1 MKDNHF
7 FAMMSR
13 MKYINRW
20 GLMRNT
26 LDENICEHSLNVAMI
41 AHALG
46 VISNIYFGGN
56 INADRLALMGMYH
69 DSTEIITG
77 DMPTPVKYYNPLI
90 REAYKKVETVAKDEL
105 LEGLPQEMR
114 VVYNTIL
121 LDTEEEAELW
131 KFVKAADKLSAYIKC
146 IEEQSMGNHDFEK
159 AASSTEEMIR
169 NMNMPEVDFFMEKF
183 IPSYLLTLDESR

>member
-1 MKDNHF
+1 MKDNQF

-26 LDENICEHSLNVAMI
+26 YNENICEHSLDVAMI

-46 VISNIYFGGN
+46 VISNTYFGGN
-56 INADRLALMGMYH
+56 VNADRLALMGMFH

-77 DMPTPVKYYNPLI
+77 DMPTPVKYYSPII
-90 REAYKKVETVAKDEL
+90 RNAYKEVEAVAKDEL
-105 LEGLPQEMR
+105 LSGIPEEMR
-114 VVYNTIL
+114 AVYDPLL

-131 KFVKAADKLSAYIKC
+131 HFVKAADKLSAYIKC
-146 IEEQSMGNHDFEK
+146 IEEMRMGNMDFEK
-159 AASSTEEMIR
+159 AGESIKEIIEGMGI
-169 NMNMPEVDFFMEKF
+169 PEVNFFMEKF
-183 IPSYLLTLDESR
+183 IPAYMLTLDETK